1 VEVRKFA
8 DGQDGGSSG
17 SGSSSGGGG
26 GAVVRSCIAR
36 LPPGY
41 ARVEIDAL
49 QDDQIW
55 GLDGFDT

>member
-1 VEVRKFA
+1 MIPTTPQVEVRKFQSSA
-8 DGQDGGSSG
+8 DAATRPPA
-17 SGSSSGGGG
+17 
-26 GAVVRSCIAR
+26 AVVRACITK

-41 ARVEIDAL
+41 GRVEVESL